1 MTNSNPSPS
10 PAQESVSIEP
20 LKISLA
26 AFESVAQMFIVILSG
41 VVLSRKG
48 MLSRKEAVRGF
59 FSLIATYSFQTHTL
73 PIQIYLAKLSVNL
86 LLPCLTVVK
95 IAEVFTFGKLA
106 TWWLIV
112 LFAFVHAIL
121 GALMGHAVR
130 LLSAEKPD
138 LVRSVVVTCVCG
150 NSGVIPLAIMAGICA
165 SSGPLGKE
173 PECENKDAYVFEREA
188 REYYSLI

>member
-1 MTNSNPSPS
+1 M
-10 PAQESVSIEP
+10 
-20 LKISLA
+20 
-26 AFESVAQMFIVILSG
+26 
-41 VVLSRKG
+41 
-48 MLSRKEAVRGF
+48 
-59 FSLIATYSFQTHTL
+59 
-73 PIQIYLAKLSVNL
+73 
-86 LLPCLTVVK
+86 K

-106 TWWLIV
+106 TWWLII

-165 SSGPLGKE
+165 SSGPLGNE